1 MATLMGQKK
10 FLSPFILKMTMNDI
24 LRRRKKS
31 HSALVYNAASYV
43 ARKAIAKNAC
53 PSCAGHLCVSRSGA
67 SADVGAR
74 YNGPAYNRLSDIMDH
89 IQTEVWSAYFINAT
103 KFVCNGPR
111 YNRLS
116 ATVDEFSVNFRQNC
130 SYRTDFC
137 SVNTD

>member
-24 LRRRKKS
+24 LRRRKKKS

-67 SADVGAR
+67 SADESS
-74 YNGPAYNRLSDIMDH
+74 YYTSHFDNGGLIYPSDALAKTVTLMEDVFTSLAKAVFTKTACKNLPRAYS
-89 IQTEVWSAYFINAT
+89 
-103 KFVCNGPR
+103 C
-111 YNRLS
+111 
-116 ATVDEFSVNFRQNC
+116 
-130 SYRTDFC
+130 
-137 SVNTD
+137 